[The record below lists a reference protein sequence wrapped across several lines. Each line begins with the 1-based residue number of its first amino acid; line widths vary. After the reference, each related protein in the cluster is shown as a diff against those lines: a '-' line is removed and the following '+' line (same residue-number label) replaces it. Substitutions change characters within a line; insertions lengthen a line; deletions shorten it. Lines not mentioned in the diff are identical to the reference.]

1 MKKILMTLALV
12 FVTQMAFCQSFD
24 DVITK
29 LKKLPNAEAM
39 TLEKDMLKM
48 VAATA
53 PDDAKKT
60 FDKIDKLIM
69 LGIEN
74 PSAESQATCLKEVKS
89 LKNKYSKLAEEEEEG
104 QTVLLFGDMDDDGN
118 PKALIMATIGK
129 DECMIVYIDGN
140 VSPDELSALDSMK

>member
-12 FVTQMAFCQSFD
+12 FVTQMAFCQSLD

-60 FDKIDKLIM
+60 FDKIDKMIM
-69 LGIEN
+69 LGIDN
-74 PSAESQATCLKEVKS
+74 PSAESQATFLKEVKS

-118 PKALIMATIGK
+118 SNALIMATIGK
-129 DECMIVYIDGN
+129 DECMIVYIDGKI
-140 VSPDELSALDSMK
+140 SADELSALDSLK